1 MDVIR
6 RLIPSTTTLSINA
19 PFVTIS
25 QEFKLIDYRPR
36 AVPMLPVTNWD
47 SFQYT
52 TVLIVDTKH
61 NKMMLTNMSSIL
73 AFMLQS
79 SNLRNY
85 LNFTTDKYV
94 LDEVRKNRGKEV
106 MRMAVENTITPG
118 ALNKPDGS
126 AVQVMDINRF
136 QQMYNYW
143 AQFCPE
149 ISFPCRPNESITLWH
164 YSRSPPSIPNKSL
177 VSIRLNGSYNG
188 WTKALTGRTWAFDMT
203 DDDQDRIP
211 GIVYNALRT
220 TSHILLITD
229 SEAGYRPEGAHEYVK
244 IGQNKLRVT
253 RKEDGTWIMVK
264 EKGRWQWKEYIRFS
278 LSEDPIEMIIGA

>member
-1 MDVIR
+1 V
-6 RLIPSTTTLSINA
+6 
-19 PFVTIS
+19 
-25 QEFKLIDYRPR
+25 
-36 AVPMLPVTNWD
+36 
-47 SFQYT
+47 
-52 TVLIVDTKH
+52 
-61 NKMMLTNMSSIL
+61 
-73 AFMLQS
+73 
-79 SNLRNY
+79 
-85 LNFTTDKYV
+85 
-94 LDEVRKNRGKEV
+94 
-106 MRMAVENTITPG
+106 
-118 ALNKPDGS
+118 
-126 AVQVMDINRF
+126 
-136 QQMYNYW
+136 
-143 AQFCPE
+143 
-149 ISFPCRPNESITLWH
+149 
-164 YSRSPPSIPNKSL
+164 

-264 EKGRWQWKEYIRFS
+264 EKGRWQGKEYIRFS